1 MKIFKT
7 IVIVALLFGLPAGS
21 WYFLQSGLDWRK
33 VKAKELAPKSAVTE
47 IVNQRPEYK
56 EKLTGRT
63 TLLKL
68 DQKHTN
74 LDEKLIDQFKDAFTF
89 QYMTGADMQFSPAQ
103 FDYDYLLI
111 DTVGEVRQMY
121 KGINEEILTTIVED
135 IALILPHRKSKDI
148 KMKNQKNK

>member
-1 MKIFKT
+1 
-7 IVIVALLFGLPAGS
+7 
-21 WYFLQSGLDWRK
+21 
-33 VKAKELAPKSAVTE
+33 
-47 IVNQRPEYK
+47 
-56 EKLTGRT
+56 
-63 TLLKL
+63 
-68 DQKHTN
+68 
-74 LDEKLIDQFKDAFTF
+74 
-89 QYMTGADMQFSPAQ
+89 MTGADMQFSPAQ